1 MFGHLLLR
9 VDQKGQ
15 TKRTSILAY
24 TINYA
29 ADVTTDNGILF
40 AMLGL
45 TGGFKGYF
53 STHPYYIKAKEY
65 GDFENRDIWE
75 YRLNLTEDQ
84 MQRLLMHGWG
94 LGNRAFDYFYFNENC
109 AYQILSLL
117 DVADPEL
124 QLAEWFWFYTFPSDG
139 IRMIADKPGLV
150 KT

>member
-53 STHPYYIKAKEY
+53 STHPYTSKPRNTVILK
-65 GDFENRDIWE
+65 
-75 YRLNLTEDQ
+75 TEIF
-84 MQRLLMHGWG
+84 
-94 LGNRAFDYFYFNENC
+94 GNTDSIS
-109 AYQILSLL
+109 QK
-117 DVADPEL
+117 
-124 QLAEWFWFYTFPSDG
+124 
-139 IRMIADKPGLV
+139 IRCNDC
-150 KT
+150 